1 LQKGIA
7 SLASQISHENA
18 SKATLHM
25 VAKMH
30 YESNIAQ
37 VEIARRLGVST
48 ATISRM
54 LTSARSLGIIRIEV
68 LDPSQPHD
76 MSEKLKRAIGLK
88 RAAVVDTP
96 STGVLSALAAPLD
109 ALISDLRLKSG
120 SVLGIGW
127 GRAVREVIAT
137 GLPRIPGVDVVALNG
152 GLQQAAP
159 HFQTNEFVRKA
170 AEKMGGVPHFLHA
183 PYLSSVELK
192 DAFLSDPLMSETTGL
207 WDKLDC
213 AIVGIGL
220 PHAQNTPDASA
231 ATISE
236 QELPGVAGDVIR
248 HYVDI
253 HGHLLMWEGES
264 RLIAASADQLRKAGL
279 SIGVA
284 AGVEKAASILSA
296 VRSGMVSALVTDTS
310 TAQAVLNLLK

>member
-1 LQKGIA
+1 
-7 SLASQISHENA
+7 
-18 SKATLHM
+18 M

-37 VEIARRLGVST
+37 VEIARKLGVST

-54 LTSARSLGIIRIEV
+54 LTSARALGIVKIEV
-68 LDPSQPHD
+68 LDPSQPSD
-76 MSEKLKRAIGLK
+76 MSKKLTKALGLK
-88 RAAVVDTP
+88 RSVVVDPP
-96 STGVLSALAAPLD
+96 STGILSALAGPLGV
-109 ALISDLRLKSG
+109 LISELGLKAG
-120 SVLGIGW
+120 SVMGIGW
-127 GRAVREVIAT
+127 GRAVREVIST
-137 GLPRIPGVDVVALNG
+137 GLPRIPGIDIVALNG

-170 AEKMGGVPHFLHA
+170 AEQMGGIPHFLHA

-192 DAFLSDPLMSETTGL
+192 DAFLSDPFVRETTRL
-207 WDKLDC
+207 WDRLDC
-213 AIVGIGL
+213 AVVGIGL
-220 PHAQNTPDASA
+220 PHAKNSPDASA

-253 HGHLLMWEGES
+253 RGNLLMWEGEM

-279 SIGVA
+279 AIGVA

-296 VRSGMVSALVTDTS
+296 ARSGMVRALVTDTS

>member
-1 LQKGIA
+1 
-7 SLASQISHENA
+7 
-18 SKATLHM
+18 M

-30 YESNIAQ
+30 YEANIAQ

-54 LTSARSLGIIRIEV
+54 LTSARALGIVKIEV
-68 LDPSQPHD
+68 LDPSQPND
-76 MSEKLKRAIGLK
+76 MSKNLTKMLGLK
-88 RAAVVDTP
+88 RAVVVDTP
-96 STGVLSALAAPLD
+96 STGILSALAAPLGM
-109 ALISDLRLKSG
+109 LISDLGLKAG
-120 SVLGIGW
+120 SVMGIGW

-137 GLPRIPGVDVVALNG
+137 GLPSIPGVDVVALNG

-170 AEKMGGVPHFLHA
+170 AEQMGGVPHFLYA
-183 PYLSSVELK
+183 PYLSSAELK
-192 DAFLSDPLMSETTGL
+192 DAFMSDPGVRETIDL
-207 WDKLDC
+207 WDRLDC
-213 AIVGIGL
+213 TIVGIGL
-220 PHAQNTPDASA
+220 PHAKNNPNASA
-231 ATISE
+231 ATLSE

-253 HGHLLMWEGES
+253 RGNLLMWEGEM
-264 RLIAASADQLRKAGL
+264 RMIAASADQLRKAGL

-284 AGVEKAASILSA
+284 AGVEKATSIVSA
-296 VRSGMVSALVTDTS
+296 ARSGMIRALVTDSS